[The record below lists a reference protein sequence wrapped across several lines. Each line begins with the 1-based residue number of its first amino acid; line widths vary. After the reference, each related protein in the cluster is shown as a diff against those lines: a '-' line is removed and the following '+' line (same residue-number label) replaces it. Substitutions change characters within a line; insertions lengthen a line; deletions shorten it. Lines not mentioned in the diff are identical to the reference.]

1 MVRERFIDLPHD
13 VLPPLIVGEVSARDW
28 KAWLEPRS
36 GDLIHDAEY
45 FYGRASELGG
55 NETARNARAAI
66 ILGVA
71 AIEAVS
77 NDALVSIYELM
88 IDTWPSE
95 CLTLEPWR
103 SFRGRSDQPVARLLR
118 RGSLP
123 EKIRYLLKTL
133 RRLTGDEIT
142 DLESNLRK
150 SVQARNRILHMTY
163 LWTPNKARPV
173 LNVRQALHLAKIAA
187 GTAREYIDSLA
198 YTFDEIKLPIRTIRE
213 REGEPF

>member
-1 MVRERFIDLPHD
+1 MARERFIDLPHD

-45 FYGRASELGG
+45 FYRRASELGG
-55 NETARNARAAI
+55 NEKARNARAAI

-95 CLTLEPWR
+95 CMTLEPWR
-103 SFRGRSDQPVARLLR
+103 FIQRPQRSAGRAAVEARKPASENPLPPQDSQSIDR
-118 RGSLP
+118 R
-123 EKIRYLLKTL
+123 
-133 RRLTGDEIT
+133 
-142 DLESNLRK
+142 
-150 SVQARNRILHMTY
+150 RN
-163 LWTPNKARPV
+163 N
-173 LNVRQALHLAKIAA
+173 
-187 GTAREYIDSLA
+187 
-198 YTFDEIKLPIRTIRE
+198 
-213 REGEPF
+213 